1 MISVNK
7 YNVIDQNDSADL
19 KVKDGKK
26 YEFEIGKI
34 FVKVRILNI
43 LNRIFYFSKWSKYLN
58 IEMFDSLI
66 KSFLCAEN
74 IIGNSK
80 ICFFFI
86 SKKLNLFNNVTFI
99 LMVRQKKKI

>member
-43 LNRIFYFSKWSKYLN
+43 LNRIFYFSK
-58 IEMFDSLI
+58 
-66 KSFLCAEN
+66 
-74 IIGNSK
+74 
-80 ICFFFI
+80 
-86 SKKLNLFNNVTFI
+86 
-99 LMVRQKKKI
+99 